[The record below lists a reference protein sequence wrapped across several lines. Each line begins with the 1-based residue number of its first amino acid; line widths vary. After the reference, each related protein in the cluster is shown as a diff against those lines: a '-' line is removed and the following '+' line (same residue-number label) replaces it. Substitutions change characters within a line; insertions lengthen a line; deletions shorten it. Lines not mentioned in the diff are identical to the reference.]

1 MRVEVWMDQEL
12 GCDSESIV
20 ETVDKGKVCI
30 LDEMANGGAP
40 QSRDPHTSVGQ
51 WRANDA
57 G

>member
-1 MRVEVWMDQEL
+1 MDQEL